1 MVVGNITM
9 SVGIVV
15 AAVVGLLLGV
25 VLVVA
30 VMRTVARRRE
40 QVVVLDR
47 RVPAAVTVPTGWQRA
62 ARPADSTA
70 ARVEGAAPAMTRS
83 RQLDAR
89 FPTPTGGGRP
99 VVDPAPPAVAAPPA
113 GSAPLVGS
121 DPLVGSEPV
130 VDARPGDPRPVE
142 DDSPSPVRVAQI
154 VTAPRRR
161 KQARRQERIGLE
173 VAPDGGR
180 QDERPGEDPLA
191 LPVERW

>member
-70 ARVEGAAPAMTRS
+70 ARVEGAAPTVTRR
-83 RQLDAR
+83 RQLDDR

-99 VVDPAPPAVAAPPA
+99 VAAVPPPVAA
-113 GSAPLVGS
+113 
-121 DPLVGSEPV
+121 PLVGSEPV